1 MWDRKCNTGGN
12 IVLKGCG
19 LTEIHVIGN
28 KARNLKIHQELIVHM
43 LLSAILELSEN
54 VWLCNDCG
62 DVCTEEDVQA

>member
-1 MWDRKCNTGGN
+1 MGG
-12 IVLKGCG
+12 GSAP

-54 VWLCNDCG
+54 VWLYAMTVLMYAQRRMCKLN
-62 DVCTEEDVQA
+62 